1 LHPLAPSQSNSITDW
16 RVSSQGLAAVRD
28 FYTAHVGCGVRPGHS
43 AMSDQCPVCPA
54 SGSQHDN
61 GRGRCRESAAPRR
74 AVLVGDHAEA
84 VVLDLV
90 QPLFRWRAALT
101 PFSAPIPYDVID
113 TAGLFEA
120 AQVSRCWRR
129 RARLDWHTTRRHCS
143 AHTWALRLR

>member
-1 LHPLAPSQSNSITDW
+1 MRSMSVAGSDPVIRRCLINVRFAPQADLSTITD
-16 RVSSQGLAAVRD
+16 G
-28 FYTAHVGCGVRPGHS
+28 GCRKSP
-43 AMSDQCPVCPA
+43 
-54 SGSQHDN
+54 
-61 GRGRCRESAAPRR
+61 APRR
-74 AVLVGDHAEA
+74 AVLVGDRAEA

-101 PFSAPIPYDVID
+101 PFSAPVPYDVID